1 MGITSTRAET
11 AAAPQ
16 KSVIV
21 LASDSGIA
29 VARIIVEG
37 LVAMGEDVALS
48 TGRDSIATKDGV
60 GSDDGPR
67 KPALHSFIVVI
78 TPDAHE
84 DTAWLIRVQALS
96 DERTIPVRVGDVNAQ
111 FVPTTVR
118 ELNWIVWQE
127 PGRENAALSQIYS
140 ALHSEMAL
148 YTLYRDLAA
157 QTAAWQAA
165 GFAKD
170 LLIAD
175 SGRVR
180 DAVRYL
186 KEAATDPRARPSEAV
201 LAYVTASAR
210 ANKKYR
216 RKRARRWIVRA
227 TAGVTVLA
235 LFTTTVLSLRAVV
248 KSQHAESIASTP
260 WLIPGR
266 PDWTG
271 LLAAAAVLQD
281 GSSVAQIGRD
291 VLYGDL
297 TKQWALG
304 IVGGGTYPT
313 AISAAHLVGDGS
325 TALAIDGD
333 DRLSLWNVR
342 RNAAEWIRSM
352 GNGEATAY
360 ATTAD
365 GTLAVLGVGK
375 RLDVAHVSPWS
386 VHGVTLPCSI
396 DSLAIAP
403 AAGTIVAACSGSGS
417 FYAVRISDLHV
428 SGPTAKFSSLLQLT
442 ATADGHARALVRTD
456 PGHLA
461 IVDSVSGSVVATTAM
476 PYSSLEVGTLGR
488 DGVSAAVTST
498 DRQILYARQG
508 LRFAPTGQAVPD
520 YIEVL
525 ALLPGGR
532 LAFGGVQF
540 GVQILDLAS
549 GLDLGTVCSTF
560 PGVSVVD
567 STADGSTLLCANG
580 TASDAWSI
588 AAISPASAPHS
599 ATGSSSSTGTGTTT
613 GTTATDSAQCGL
625 SVVGAPDGSVTV
637 THSVGTTSKRARL
650 QPDTSAV
657 TATAICADCR
667 SVLVGH
673 ADGSVNEFDV
683 GYIGYRSVAIV
694 GRWTFPDHASI
705 SSVGWSVTPG
715 LLSIVTTAG
724 YSWSPV
730 SCDECGSDS
739 MLLDHVR
746 ARLWGCYL
754 PNALV
759 YVSDAA
765 RARLGVTVCGP
776 APTPEG

>member
-1 MGITSTRAET
+1 MGITSARAET

-21 LASDSGIA
+21 LASSSGIA
-29 VARIIVEG
+29 VAQIIVEG
-37 LVAMGEDVALS
+37 LVAMGEDATLSAGGEAIALE
-48 TGRDSIATKDGV
+48 RAV
-60 GSDDGPR
+60 GSDGQPR
-67 KPALHSFIVVI
+67 KTPPHSFIVVI

-96 DERTIPVRVGDVNAQ
+96 DERTIPVRVGNVNAQ
-111 FVPTTVR
+111 FVPTAVR
-118 ELNWIVWQE
+118 ELNWIAWQQ

-165 GFAKD
+165 GLAKD

-175 SGRVR
+175 SGRVK

-216 RKRARRWIVRA
+216 RKRARRWLVRA
-227 TAGVTVLA
+227 TAVVTVLA

-271 LLAAAAVLQD
+271 LLAAAAVLQE
-281 GSSVAQIGRD
+281 GSSVAQIGRE
-291 VLYGDL
+291 VLYSDL

-304 IVGGGTYPT
+304 IVGGGTYP
-313 AISAAHLVGDGS
+313 AAVSAARLVGDGS
-325 TALAIDGD
+325 TALAIDGN
-333 DRLSLWNVR
+333 DRLSLWDVR

-352 GNGEATAY
+352 GNGDATAY
-360 ATTAD
+360 ATTPD
-365 GTLAVLGVGK
+365 GTLAALGVGK
-375 RLDVAHVSPWS
+375 QLNVAHVSPWS
-386 VHGVTLPCSI
+386 VHRVTLPCKI

-403 AAGTIVAACSGSGS
+403 VAGTIVAACSSSDS
-417 FYAVRISDLHV
+417 FYAVRISDLHI
-428 SGPTAKFSSLLQLT
+428 SGPIAKFSSLLQLT

-456 PGHLA
+456 PRHLA
-461 IVDSVSGSVVATTAM
+461 IVDPVSGSVVATTSM
-476 PYSSLEVGTLGR
+476 PYSSFEVGTLGP
-488 DGVSAAVTST
+488 DGVSAALTGT

-508 LRFAPTGQAVPD
+508 LRFTPTGQAVPD
-520 YIEVL
+520 YVEVL

-560 PGVSVVD
+560 PGISAVD
-567 STADGSTLLCANG
+567 STADGGRLLCANG
-580 TASDAWSI
+580 TVSDVWSI
-588 AAISPASAPHS
+588 SAIAPAAAPRS
-599 ATGSSSSTGTGTTT
+599 ATSSSASTGRSTTT
-613 GTTATDSAQCGL
+613 TDSAQCGL
-625 SVVGAPDGSVTV
+625 SVVGALDGSVTV
-637 THSVGTTSKRARL
+637 THSVGTTSRRARL
-650 QPDTSAV
+650 QPDASAV
-657 TATAICADCR
+657 TATAIGADCR

-673 ADGSVNEFDV
+673 VDGSVNEFDV
-683 GYIGYRSVAIV
+683 GYSSVAIV
-694 GRWTFPDHASI
+694 ARWTFPDHASI
-705 SSVGWSVTPG
+705 SSVGWSVTPD
-715 LLSIVTTAG
+715 LLSITTTAG
-724 YSWSPV
+724 YSWSPT
-730 SCDECGSDS
+730 SCDGCGSDYV
-739 MLLDHVR
+739 LLNHVK

-759 YVSDAA
+759 YISNAA
-765 RARLGVTVCGP
+765 RAQLGVTVCGP